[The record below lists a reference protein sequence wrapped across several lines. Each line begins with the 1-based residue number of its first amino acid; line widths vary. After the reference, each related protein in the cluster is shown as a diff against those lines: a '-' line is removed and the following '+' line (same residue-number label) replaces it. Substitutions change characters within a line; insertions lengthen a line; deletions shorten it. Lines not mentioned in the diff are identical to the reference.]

1 MNEIEINK
9 IKNAIGFT
17 EVYNKYFYDKY
28 IREAKCVEYQLEK
41 ILCPIDEEDRI
52 AGRIDHGYIG
62 FSSQYG
68 GVYTYFYNEHNYL
81 TALDQCRNQLDEET
95 IKQAEFL
102 AEFWKLEN
110 TEKKLNNAFIQKYG
124 FEMPHSYKNYGIG
137 NCGARVAG
145 NNLDFHKLMQLG
157 FDGLDKEI
165 DQAASKNG
173 NSSFYQ
179 ALKLW
184 IETLRQ
190 ACDKY
195 RNQATEMVRKVSGNK
210 KIVFEKM
217 AEGLSNIKHNPPA
230 TFLEGLQLMWIYSI
244 CCDLMNYSRM
254 DDYLGKL
261 YVADLKNGRTTEEE
275 AIENILGLYKHFRE
289 VGKVHDCRVI
299 IGGLG
304 RKNSKEADE
313 LAIIIMEASRR
324 FKETVPQLTLR
335 YYKGMS
341 EKVFRKAME
350 VNAEGCTFPMI
361 YSDETNIP
369 AVQKI
374 YGVTREEAEQYVP
387 FGCGEYVLIGMS
399 TGTPNNGVNMLKAL
413 EVTLHNGR
421 DAYHNVFCGEQTGS
435 PEQFETFEQLYDAM
449 LFQLE
454 KLVDYLAVQ
463 KRLNYSVAGKEAPYL
478 HLSLLMED
486 CIDKGLPL
494 LEGGVRYLNAASEI
508 FGIISCA
515 DSLTAIKKLV
525 FDEKRFTLCQLIAIL
540 DADYQG
546 FEEERKLML
555 NAPKYG
561 NDHEEADAMAIKV
574 FNDIA
579 NMTIAAGEKAGL
591 HKYAIVSVN
600 NSMSAEWGSYCM
612 ASACGRRKSA
622 AMSNA
627 NAPSLGAD
635 KNGITALLNSMAKF
649 DAAMHVGVI
658 NNIRFTKEMFNNS
671 VDKIG
676 ILLKTFYENGGVQ
689 TNITVVGK
697 EDLENALK
705 EPEKYQNLIVRIGG
719 FSARFV
725 SLSPV
730 VQREIIARTTYDA

>member
-1 MNEIEINK
+1 MSQGEIRK

-17 EVYNKYFYDKY
+17 EVYKKFSYDKN

-41 ILCPIDEEDRI
+41 ILCPIDERDRL

-68 GVYTYFYNEHNYL
+68 GVYTYFYNEYSYL
-81 TALDQCRNQLDEET
+81 AALNQCKDELDEET
-95 IKQAEFL
+95 LKQAEFL

-124 FEMPHSYKNYGIG
+124 FEQPHSYKNYGIA

-145 NNLDFHKLMQLG
+145 NNLDFHKLIQYG

-165 DQAASKNG
+165 DKAISEKG
-173 NSSFYQ
+173 NSSFYE

-184 IETLRQ
+184 IETLRNICELYRLQ
-190 ACDKY
+190 ALD
-195 RNQATEMVRKVSGNK
+195 MVKKVSDDK
-210 KIVFEKM
+210 KLVFKKM
-217 AEGLSNIKHNPPA
+217 AENLENIKHKPAA
-230 TFLEGLQLMWIYSI
+230 TFHEGLQLMWIYSI

-254 DDYLGKL
+254 DDYLGPL
-261 YVADLKNGRTTEEE
+261 YVADLEAGRTTEEE
-275 AIENILGLYKHFRE
+275 AIEEVLALYKHFKE
-289 VGKVHDCRVI
+289 VDKVHDCRVI

-304 RKNSKEADE
+304 RKDAEAADK
-313 LAIIIMEASRR
+313 LAMVIMEASRR
-324 FKETVPQLTLR
+324 FKDTVPQLTLR

-350 VNAEGCTFPMI
+350 VNAEGCTFPII

-374 YGVTREEAEQYVP
+374 YGVSREEAEQYVP
-387 FGCGEYVLIGMS
+387 FGCGEYVLVGMS

-421 DAYHNVFCGEQTGS
+421 DAYHNVLCGEQTGE
-435 PEQFETFEQLYDAM
+435 PDQFETFEQLYEAM
-449 LFQLE
+449 LIQLKKPVE
-454 KLVDYLAVQ
+454 YLAAH
-463 KRLNYSVAGKEAPYL
+463 KMLNYSVAGQEAPYL
-478 HLSLLMED
+478 HLSLLMDD
-486 CIDKGLPL
+486 CIQKGLPL

-515 DSLTAIKKLV
+515 DSLMAIKKLV
-525 FDEKRFTLCQLIAIL
+525 YDEKKFTLSKLVEIL
-540 DADYQG
+540 DANFEG
-546 FEEERKLML
+546 FEEERKLLL

-561 NDHEEADAMAIKV
+561 NDNEEADAMAVKV
-574 FNDIA
+574 FHDIA
-579 NMTIAAGEKAGL
+579 DMTIVEGEKTGL
-591 HKYAIVSVN
+591 NKYAIVSVN
-600 NSMSAEWGSYCM
+600 NSMSAEWGSYCV
-612 ASACGRRKSA
+612 ASACGRRKSD

-635 KNGITALLNSMAKF
+635 KSGITALLNSMAKF
-649 DAAMHVGVI
+649 DASKHVGVI
-658 NNIRFTKEMFNNS
+658 NNIRFTKDMFINS
-671 VDKIG
+671 MDKIE

-689 TNITVVGK
+689 TNITVLGK
-697 EDLENALK
+697 EDLENAMK

-725 SLSPV
+725 MLNPV
-730 VQREIIARTTYDA
+730 VQREIIARTTYEA